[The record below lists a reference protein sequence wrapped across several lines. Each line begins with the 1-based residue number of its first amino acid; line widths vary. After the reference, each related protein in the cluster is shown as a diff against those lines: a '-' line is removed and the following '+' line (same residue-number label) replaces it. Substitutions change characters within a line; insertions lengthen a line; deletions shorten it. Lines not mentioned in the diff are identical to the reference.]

1 MHTFDIL
8 LQQIGLFIIYILA
21 GVILVRTRVLS
32 RETLEP
38 ISKFVLKM
46 ALPVMVFINITDGV
60 ERQVLYESWPI
71 FVIAAIFYIFM
82 YAAGRGMVKLL
93 HLQKNRAGIYQA
105 MLLFGNIGFIGLP
118 MIAGV
123 FSEKGV
129 LYASVFMIMDQ
140 FMLWTLG
147 VKLLSPEG
155 EGWFVLKKL
164 VNPATVAILL
174 GMILMLAQVRIPAL
188 LDTALQKIG
197 STASPLAMIYVGGI
211 FAGISFRRYIRE
223 ISLYGIVLVKMIV
236 APILLFLILGIFP
249 VGEEIRMA
257 MALIVG
263 MPTMTAVVMMT
274 NASRTRWGLC
284 AGRCVC
290 HDGLW
295 NNDIADGMLDITKY
309 KIRCIRRIVLFI
321 HNSSG
326 SCLGKKA
333 TVLLFYYFTKIK

>member
-46 ALPVMVFINITDGV
+46 
-60 ERQVLYESWPI
+60 
-71 FVIAAIFYIFM
+71 
-82 YAAGRGMVKLL
+82 
-93 HLQKNRAGIYQA
+93 
-105 MLLFGNIGFIGLP
+105 
-118 MIAGV
+118 
-123 FSEKGV
+123 
-129 LYASVFMIMDQ
+129 DQ

-155 EGWFVLKKL
+155 EGRFALKKL

-223 ISLYGIVLVKMIV
+223 ISLYGIVLVRMIV

-249 VGEEIRMA
+249 GGEEIRMA

-263 MPTMTAVVMMT
+263 MPIMTAVIMMA
-274 NASRTRWGLC
+274 NASGLDGDY
-284 AGRCVC
+284 ALGGVFVTTVC
-290 HDGLW
+290 GIMTLPMVCW
-295 NNDIADGMLDITKY
+295 ILQN
-309 KIRCIRRIVLFI
+309 IR
-321 HNSSG
+321 
-326 SCLGKKA
+326 
-333 TVLLFYYFTKIK
+333 

>member
-46 ALPVMVFINITDGV
+46 
-60 ERQVLYESWPI
+60 
-71 FVIAAIFYIFM
+71 
-82 YAAGRGMVKLL
+82 
-93 HLQKNRAGIYQA
+93 
-105 MLLFGNIGFIGLP
+105 
-118 MIAGV
+118 
-123 FSEKGV
+123 
-129 LYASVFMIMDQ
+129 DQ

-155 EGWFVLKKL
+155 EGRFALKKL

-263 MPTMTAVVMMT
+263 MPTMTAVVMMA
-274 NASRTRWGLC
+274 NASGLDGDY
-284 AGRCVC
+284 ALGGVFVTTVC
-290 HDGLW
+290 GIMTLPMVCW
-295 NNDIADGMLDITKY
+295 ILQN
-309 KIRCIRRIVLFI
+309 IR
-321 HNSSG
+321 
-326 SCLGKKA
+326 
-333 TVLLFYYFTKIK
+333 

>member
-46 ALPVMVFINITDGV
+46 
-60 ERQVLYESWPI
+60 
-71 FVIAAIFYIFM
+71 
-82 YAAGRGMVKLL
+82 
-93 HLQKNRAGIYQA
+93 
-105 MLLFGNIGFIGLP
+105 
-118 MIAGV
+118 
-123 FSEKGV
+123 
-129 LYASVFMIMDQ
+129 DQ

-155 EGWFVLKKL
+155 EGRFALKKL

-223 ISLYGIVLVKMIV
+223 TSLYGIVLVRMIV

-263 MPTMTAVVMMT
+263 MPIMTAVIMMA
-274 NASRTRWGLC
+274 NASGLDGDY
-284 AGRCVC
+284 ALGGVFVTMVC
-290 HDGLW
+290 GIMTLPMVCW
-295 NNDIADGMLDITKY
+295 ILQN
-309 KIRCIRRIVLFI
+309 IR
-321 HNSSG
+321 
-326 SCLGKKA
+326 
-333 TVLLFYYFTKIK
+333 

>member
-8 LQQIGLFIIYILA
+8 LQQIGLFIIYILV

-60 ERQVLYESWPI
+60 ERQVLYKSWPI

-123 FSEKGV
+123 FPENGI

-155 EGWFVLKKL
+155 EGRFALKKL

-211 FAGISFRRYIRE
+211 FAGISFQKYLRE

-263 MPTMTAVVMMT
+263 MPTMTAVVMMA
-274 NASRTRWGLC
+274 NASGL
-284 AGRCVC
+284 
-290 HDGLW
+290 DG
-295 NNDIADGMLDITKY
+295 DYA
-309 KIRCIRRIVLFI
+309 
-321 HNSSG
+321 
-326 SCLGKKA
+326 
-333 TVLLFYYFTKIK
+333 TKIK

>member
-46 ALPVMVFINITDGV
+46 
-60 ERQVLYESWPI
+60 
-71 FVIAAIFYIFM
+71 
-82 YAAGRGMVKLL
+82 
-93 HLQKNRAGIYQA
+93 
-105 MLLFGNIGFIGLP
+105 
-118 MIAGV
+118 
-123 FSEKGV
+123 
-129 LYASVFMIMDQ
+129 DQ

-155 EGWFVLKKL
+155 EGRFVLKKL

-223 ISLYGIVLVKMIV
+223 ISLYGIVLVRMIV

-263 MPTMTAVVMMT
+263 MPIMTAVIMMA
-274 NASRTRWGLC
+274 NASGLDGDY
-284 AGRCVC
+284 ALGGVFVTTVC
-290 HDGLW
+290 GIMTLPMVCW
-295 NNDIADGMLDITKY
+295 ILQN
-309 KIRCIRRIVLFI
+309 IR
-321 HNSSG
+321 
-326 SCLGKKA
+326 
-333 TVLLFYYFTKIK
+333 

>member
-32 RETLEP
+32 CETLEP

-263 MPTMTAVVMMT
+263 MPTMTAVVMMV
-274 NASRTRWGLC
+274 NASGLDGDY
-284 AGRCVC
+284 ALGGVFVTTVC
-290 HDGLW
+290 GIMTLPMVCW
-295 NNDIADGMLDITKY
+295 ILQN
-309 KIRCIRRIVLFI
+309 IR
-321 HNSSG
+321 
-326 SCLGKKA
+326 
-333 TVLLFYYFTKIK
+333 

>member
-38 ISKFVLKM
+38 ISKFVLK
-46 ALPVMVFINITDGV
+46 
-60 ERQVLYESWPI
+60 
-71 FVIAAIFYIFM
+71 
-82 YAAGRGMVKLL
+82 
-93 HLQKNRAGIYQA
+93 
-105 MLLFGNIGFIGLP
+105 
-118 MIAGV
+118 
-123 FSEKGV
+123 
-129 LYASVFMIMDQ
+129 MDQ

-274 NASRTRWGLC
+274 NASGLDGDY
-284 AGRCVC
+284 ALGGVFVTTVC
-290 HDGLW
+290 GIMTLPMVCW
-295 NNDIADGMLDITKY
+295 ILQN
-309 KIRCIRRIVLFI
+309 IR
-321 HNSSG
+321 
-326 SCLGKKA
+326 
-333 TVLLFYYFTKIK
+333 

>member
-46 ALPVMVFINITDGV
+46 
-60 ERQVLYESWPI
+60 
-71 FVIAAIFYIFM
+71 
-82 YAAGRGMVKLL
+82 
-93 HLQKNRAGIYQA
+93 
-105 MLLFGNIGFIGLP
+105 
-118 MIAGV
+118 
-123 FSEKGV
+123 
-129 LYASVFMIMDQ
+129 DQ

-155 EGWFVLKKL
+155 EGRFALKKL

-211 FAGISFRRYIRE
+211 FAGISFRRCIRE
-223 ISLYGIVLVKMIV
+223 ISLYEIVLVKMIV
-236 APILLFLILGIFP
+236 VPILLFLILGIFP

-274 NASRTRWGLC
+274 NASGLDGDY
-284 AGRCVC
+284 ALGGVFVTTVC
-290 HDGLW
+290 GIMTLPMVCW
-295 NNDIADGMLDITKY
+295 ILQN
-309 KIRCIRRIVLFI
+309 IR
-321 HNSSG
+321 
-326 SCLGKKA
+326 
-333 TVLLFYYFTKIK
+333 

>member
-46 ALPVMVFINITDGV
+46 ALPVMVFINITDEV

-71 FVIAAIFYIFM
+71 FVIAVIFYIFM

-155 EGWFVLKKL
+155 EGRFALKKL

-174 GMILMLAQVRIPAL
+174 GMILMLAQ
-188 LDTALQKIG
+188 
-197 STASPLAMIYVGGI
+197 
-211 FAGISFRRYIRE
+211 
-223 ISLYGIVLVKMIV
+223 VKMIV

-274 NASRTRWGLC
+274 NASGLDGDY
-284 AGRCVC
+284 ALGGVFVTTVC
-290 HDGLW
+290 G
-295 NNDIADGMLDITKY
+295 IITLPMVCWILQN
-309 KIRCIRRIVLFI
+309 IR
-321 HNSSG
+321 
-326 SCLGKKA
+326 
-333 TVLLFYYFTKIK
+333 